1 MGKFFVTT
9 PIYYVNDVPHIGHA
23 YTTIAADV
31 LARYHRLMGDDVFFL
46 TGTDEHG
53 QNIQRIAAEKRVSE
67 KEYCDSIVAQFKR
80 LWQMLDISHDYF
92 VRTTDERHIVAVQ
105 KFARALLASGDVYRG
120 QYKGWYCP
128 RCEAFYEPEEL
139 LPSRPT
145 DGGTEYQENVCPV
158 HQRSCEWTEEQNYF
172 FALSRYQDR
181 LYHLIAETEFVLP
194 ETRRNELLGVLRQ
207 GLQDFSISRE
217 RVRWGVPLPDDPQ
230 QVLYVWV
237 DALLNYITAI
247 GYGDDQ
253 QTFQRYWPAN
263 VQLMAKEIIRFHCLY
278 WPAMLMAVGLPVPRL
293 VFAHGWLTKDG
304 QKLSK
309 TTGNT
314 IDPFDLV
321 RRFGSDAMR
330 FLFLREGAFG
340 ADWDYTDSAFIRRY
354 NADLAN
360 DLGNLLNRTV
370 QMVVRYFAGTVPAPA
385 GELETVDRQL
395 LNLATGLGAAIESAL
410 ERVALHEVL
419 TLTGNLVEEANKYVQ
434 LTAPWEL
441 AKARKA
447 GDARAGERLATVLY
461 NLVDVLRVLG
471 YCLEPVMPRKAPEL
485 LSQLGL
491 DPAAKPTWSQCAAVG
506 SYPAGTTVKPGPV
519 LFPRYEA

>member
-31 LARYHRLMGDDVFFL
+31 LARYHRLAGDDVFFL

-53 QNIQRIAAEKRVSE
+53 QNIERIAREKGVSE
-67 KEYCDSIVAQFKR
+67 KEYCDLIVAQFKQ
-80 LWQMLDISHDYF
+80 LWQLLDMSNDYF
-92 VRTTDERHIVAVQ
+92 VRTTDERHVLAVQ
-105 KFARALLASGDVYRG
+105 RFARALLASGDVYRG
-120 QYKGWYCP
+120 QYRGWYCP
-128 RCEAFYEPEEL
+128 RCEAFFEAEEL
-139 LPSRPT
+139 LPENLCPIHKRP
-145 DGGTEYQENVCPV
+145 
-158 HQRSCEWTEEQNYF
+158 CEWTEEENYF
-172 FALSRYQDR
+172 FALTRYQDR
-181 LYHLIAETEFVLP
+181 LYHLIAETGFVGP
-194 ETRRNELLGVLRQ
+194 EIRRNELLGVLRQ
-207 GLQDFSISRE
+207 GLQDFSISRQ

-253 QTFQRYWPAN
+253 ETFLRYWPAN

-278 WPAMLMAVGLPVPRL
+278 WPAMLMAVGLPVPQM

-309 TTGNT
+309 TTGNI

-321 RRFGSDAMR
+321 RRFGSDAVR
-330 FLFLREGAFG
+330 YFFLREGAFG
-340 ADWDYTDSAFIRRY
+340 ADWDYTDAAFIRRY

-370 QMVVRYFAGTVPAPA
+370 QMVVRYFDGTVPAPA
-385 GELETVDRQL
+385 GGHEPVDRQL
-395 LNLATGLGAAIESAL
+395 LDLAGGLGVAIEHAL
-410 ERVALHEVL
+410 GQVALQEVL
-419 TLTGNLVEEANKYVQ
+419 ILVGNLVVEANKYVQ

-461 NLVDVLRVLG
+461 NLMDVLRLLG

-485 LSQLGL
+485 LTQLGL
-491 DPAAKPTWSQCAAVG
+491 DPAARPAWAPGTAVG
-506 SYPAGTTVKPGPV
+506 VYPAGTVVKPGAV
-519 LFPRYEA
+519 LFPRYEVE

>member
-1 MGKFFVTT
+1 MGKFYVTT

-53 QNIQRIAAEKRVSE
+53 QNIERIAEEKGLSPQ
-67 KEYCDSIVAQFKR
+67 EYCDSIVAQFKE
-80 LWQMLDISHDYF
+80 LWRMLDISNDYF
-92 VRTTDERHIVAVQ
+92 IRTTDARHISAVQ
-105 KFARALLASGDVYRG
+105 KFARALLASKDVYRG
-120 QYKGWYCP
+120 RYAGWYCS
-128 RCEAFYEPEEL
+128 RCEAFYQPDEL
-139 LPSRPT
+139 LPGNLCS
-145 DGGTEYQENVCPV
+145 V
-158 HQRSCEWTEEQNYF
+158 HQRPCEWTEEENYF
-172 FALSRYQDR
+172 FALSRYQDK
-181 LYHLIAETEFVLP
+181 LYHLIAETDFVQP

-247 GYGDDQ
+247 GYGDNPEM
-253 QTFQRYWPAN
+253 FQRYWPAD
-263 VQLMAKEIIRFHCLY
+263 VHLMAKEIIRFHCLY

-309 TTGNT
+309 TTGNI

-321 RRFGSDAMR
+321 RRFGSDAVR
-330 FLFLREGAFG
+330 YFFLREGAFG
-340 ADWDYTDSAFIRRY
+340 ADWDYTDAAFVRRY

-360 DLGNLLNRTV
+360 DFGNLLNRTV
-370 QMVVRYFAGTVPAPA
+370 QMVVRYFSGIVPQAKAEPEA
-385 GELETVDRQL
+385 VDQKL
-395 LNLATGLGAAIESAL
+395 LATAAQLGEQVADAVR
-410 ERVALHEVL
+410 RVALQEVL
-419 TLTGNLVEEANKYVQ
+419 ILIWKVVEAANKYVQ
-434 LTAPWEL
+434 DTAPWEL

-447 GDARAGERLATVLY
+447 GSVQAGERLATVLY
-461 NLVDVLRVLG
+461 NLVDVLRLLG
-471 YCLEPVMPRKAPEL
+471 YIVEPVMPRKAREL
-485 LSQLGL
+485 LKQLGL
-491 DPAAKPTWSQCAAVG
+491 EFDPSIGWQSLTAVG
-506 SYPAGTTVKPGPV
+506 TYPAGTPLSPGEV
-519 LFPRYEA
+519 LFPRYEQ